1 MNEYKKLS
9 VNEKGHLVLGGCDA
23 VELAKTFGTPL
34 YVMEEQVIRQVC
46 QGYMKALRQSSLNGI
61 ILFASKAFL
70 TTAMCRIIDSEGL
83 GLDVVSGGELYT
95 ALQAGFPPEKIYM
108 HGNNKTNAELKMALD
123 AQIGRIVLDSFEEI
137 EIVNRLAAERG
148 RNIPVS
154 LRVKPGVEAHTHEY
168 IKTGN
173 MDSKF
178 GFGISDGEAGKAVQ
192 AILAC
197 NNLSLIG
204 LHCHIGSQIF
214 EIKAFEDAVDIM
226 TDFAKE
232 IDRNMQYRIAEINFG
247 GGYGIHYVKED
258 KPLPPGEYV
267 QTIIHAMERNI
278 EEKSLW
284 KMDIA
289 MEPGRSIV
297 GEAGTTLYEVGTIK
311 QVPGIRK
318 YVSVDGGMTD
328 NIRPALYQ
336 AQYSAVVANKMDK
349 PNDEL
354 VSIAGSRCE
363 SGDML
368 IKDITLPAMER
379 GDILAVLSTGAYGYS
394 MASNY
399 NKVPLGAV
407 VLVKD
412 GKAQLMVKRQMYD
425 QLIEND
431 VIPDWL

>member
-1 MNEYKKLS
+1 MNEYKKLE

-23 VELAKTFGTPL
+23 VELAKKFGTPL
-34 YVMEEQVIRQVC
+34 YVMEEQVIRDVC
-46 QGYMKALRQSSLNGI
+46 QGYMKTLKESSLDGT
-61 ILFASKAFL
+61 ILFASKAFM
-70 TTAMCRIIDSEGL
+70 TTAMCKIIQSEGL

-95 ALQAGFPPEKIYM
+95 ALQAGFPTEKIYM
-108 HGNNKTNAELKMALD
+108 HGNNKTNAELKMAID
-123 AQIGRIVLDSFEEI
+123 AKIGRIVLDSFEEI
-137 EIVNRLAAERG
+137 DIVNELAGQRG
-148 RNIPVS
+148 RKVPVS
-154 LRVKPGVEAHTHEY
+154 VRVKPGVEAHTHEY

-178 GFGISDGEAGKAVQ
+178 GFGIIDGEAIKAIEK
-192 AILAC
+192 ILAC
-197 NNLSLIG
+197 ENLALVG

-214 EIKAFEDAVDIM
+214 ELQAFQDAVDIM
-226 TDFAKE
+226 TDFAGE
-232 IDRNMQYRIAEINFG
+232 IDEKMQYRIGEINFG
-247 GGYGIHYVKED
+247 GGYGIHYVKGD
-258 KPLPPGEYV
+258 APLPPSEYV
-267 QTIIHAMERNI
+267 KTIIAEMEKNI
-278 EEKSLW
+278 QQKGLW
-284 KMDIA
+284 KMEIA

-311 QVPGIRK
+311 EVPGIRK

-336 AQYSAVVANKMDK
+336 AEYSAVVANKMDK
-349 PNDEL
+349 PEEDL

-368 IKDITLPAMER
+368 IRDITLPTMER
-379 GDILAVLSTGAYGYS
+379 GDILAVLSTGAYGFS

-412 GKAQLMVKRQMYD
+412 GNAQLMVKRQTYD